1 MSSAGPTGYLNTLQ
15 RRDGPVWYAHVRLPD
30 GARLQRRLGRVWTK
44 RSRPLADHL
53 TRLQA
58 EARLAAILAGREPG
72 VNVAPTR
79 CTFGRACDDWL
90 SYIEHDRKRRP
101 STVGDYRRTVR
112 CYLRPAF
119 GEDTPIEE
127 ITVADVDAYRARLV
141 AERRLSDR
149 TINKSLVLLHGI
161 FKRAQRV
168 HGLTG
173 NPAAGAERQ
182 PYRRSGDFQV
192 LDPGEVAQLAACAD
206 NIQDA
211 AIFTVAAFTGLRLGE
226 LLALRWCDVD
236 FARRLVHVRRSYVAG
251 REDTP
256 KSGKVRSV
264 PLIDQGARALDQLSR
279 REHFTADDDRVFV
292 NQVGDVLGQDLLR
305 RRYRAALKR
314 AGLKALRLHDLRHTF
329 GTLAVQA
336 FPLSDVK
343 AYMGHADIQT
353 TMLYVHHV
361 PQHDAADK
369 LSALVTAAEP
379 PGKLLDGF
387 PGPRDQPT

>member
-1 MSSAGPTGYLNTLQ
+1 MPTSVSPTARGCNAALGASGP
-15 RRDGPVWYAHVRLPD
+15 P
-30 GARLQRRLGRVWTK
+30 
-44 RSRPLADHL
+44 SRPPADHL

-101 STVGDYRRTVR
+101 STVGGYRRTVR
-112 CYLRPAF
+112 CYLHPAF

-192 LDPGEVAQLAACAD
+192 LDSGEVAQLAACAD

-226 LLALRWCDVD
+226 LWRCAGGTWISPG
-236 FARRLVHVRRSYVAG
+236 ASSTSAAATSPAG
-251 REDTP
+251 RTP
-256 KSGKVRSV
+256 RS
-264 PLIDQGARALDQLSR
+264 PARSARSRSSTRAPGHWTSSAGASTLPPTI
-279 REHFTADDDRVFV
+279 TACSST
-292 NQVGDVLGQDLLR
+292 
-305 RRYRAALKR
+305 K
-314 AGLKALRLHDLRHTF
+314 
-329 GTLAVQA
+329 
-336 FPLSDVK
+336 
-343 AYMGHADIQT
+343 
-353 TMLYVHHV
+353 
-361 PQHDAADK
+361 
-369 LSALVTAAEP
+369 
-379 PGKLLDGF
+379 
-387 PGPRDQPT
+387 